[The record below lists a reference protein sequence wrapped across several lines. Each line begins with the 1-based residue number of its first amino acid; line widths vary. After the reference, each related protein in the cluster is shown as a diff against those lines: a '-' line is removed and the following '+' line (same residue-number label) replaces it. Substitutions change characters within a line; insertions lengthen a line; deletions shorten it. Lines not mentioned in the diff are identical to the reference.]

1 MLKSFFPFYDK
12 RIFKEICNRMENK
25 IDLNHLL
32 FHYPGIM
39 TINTLPDSSL
49 YMCINIPHEIQ
60 SLKGA
65 LLCIIFNTHT
75 TL

>member
-1 MLKSFFPFYDK
+1 
-12 RIFKEICNRMENK
+12 MENK

-49 YMCINIPHEIQ
+49 CMCINIPHEIQ

-65 LLCIIFNTHT
+65 LHCIIFNTHP